1 MSEDGGCLERVEDLC
16 RLADEISGRL
26 EEALARRLAEV
37 EARASRLEE
46 LIRTVETAGIQAIED
61 LAAARKCLEGLRAVA
76 AALERGKAAEVV
88 PEVREE
94 DLPVLEPPVEEAEP
108 GHPTAEVQ
116 ESAGRL
122 SETAPA
128 QPVAEPTKR
137 KGFTR
142 KKLSELTAQWFEE
155 TRPIPDQK
163 MPDLSTILRWKRLV
177 CTGRMLL
184 VGFEECDQ
192 DADAVAAELQV
203 LSKAFEAL
211 GERGNYF
218 AFNRHRNHTFGTWD
232 VLSRALAASEAALRS
247 ATLLRDHADLFK
259 QNERSDLCSN
269 AVAASLWAKEML
281 SKRAEVSD
289 ADVNEAARVVASV
302 AEEVMEGGGTELAR
316 ANPSSR
322 IAKKVIDDLHSWEKT
337 IEQRKAKR
345 DAENLL
351 ASAPDGELVDAI
363 RKAREMGLPASN
375 TTLLERAKEV
385 KDRLSPESDAEVLK
399 FLEKREAKSSGAK
412 AASTDTMKPLD
423 PEYVRKLGP
432 VHDYC
437 SGKVLFI
444 LGGKTKNRH
453 ADQYREVLG
462 FSEVI
467 WPDTEKSTKP
477 SSLEPL
483 ALKGDVVV
491 YNPKFARHAYKRVVD
506 RATQAG
512 KCVITLDHGYG
523 VEQLVHCIYEQLAR
537 RGYIA

>member
-1 MSEDGGCLERVEDLC
+1 MAGVDGRPDRPEDLC
-16 RLADEISGRL
+16 RLADELCERL
-26 EEALARRLAEV
+26 ECALARRLAEL
-37 EARASRLEE
+37 ETRANRLEE
-46 LIRTVETAGIQAIED
+46 LIGTLETAGIEDIED
-61 LAAARKCLEGLRAVA
+61 LSAARECLERLRAIP
-76 AALERGKAAEVV
+76 AALARGRAAEAPPEACEEPATQAPAEPTEAALPAAEVEEEPSAQA
-88 PEVREE
+88 PE
-94 DLPVLEPPVEEAEP
+94 PAITQPPEEAK
-108 GHPTAEVQ
+108 
-116 ESAGRL
+116 
-122 SETAPA
+122 
-128 QPVAEPTKR
+128 KR
-137 KGFTR
+137 KPVTR
-142 KKLSELTAQWFEE
+142 KKLGELIAQWFEE

-184 VGFEECDQ
+184 VGLEEFDEE
-192 DADAVAAELQV
+192 AHHVASELQV
-203 LSKAFEAL
+203 LGKAFESL

-218 AFNRHRNHTFGTWD
+218 AFNRHRNHTFGTWE
-232 VLSRALAASEAALRS
+232 VLGRAFAASEAALRS

-259 QNERSDLCSN
+259 QNERTDLCSN

-281 SKRAEVSD
+281 SRRAEVSD
-289 ADVNEAARVVASV
+289 ADVNAAARVAASV
-302 AEEVMEGGGTELAR
+302 AEEVMVDGGTELAR

-322 IAKKVIDDLHSWEKT
+322 IAKKIVDDLHSWETT
-337 IEQRKAKR
+337 IEQRKTKR

-351 ASAPDGELVDAI
+351 ASAPEGELVEAI
-363 RKAREMGLPASN
+363 RKARDMGLPASN

-399 FLEKREAKSSGAK
+399 FLQKREEKASGAK
-412 AASTDTMKPLD
+412 PASKETMKPLD
-423 PEYVRKLGP
+423 PEYARRLSHVQT
-432 VHDYC
+432 HC

-523 VEQLVHCIYEQLAR
+523 VEQVVHCIYEQLAR
-537 RGYIA
+537 RGFIA